1 MRTLVLPVTAHVIGG
16 CGQLGGVESDDDH
29 VIYCHEG
36 RGERVLHHYRR
47 FIAKLDC
54 FLSDQNVG

>member
-29 VIYCHEG
+29 VIYCHKG
-36 RGERVLHHYRR
+36 REREYYIIIEDL
-47 FIAKLDC
+47 LQ
-54 FLSDQNVG
+54 S